1 VGEGVGFE
9 GVVDEVG
16 HARILCQ
23 AARMV
28 MAKEYRVEGEAAS
41 LTDDQASL
49 RGRLIENLLV
59 EGDNLLALREL
70 MPRLEGRVDCVYID
84 PPYDTGQR
92 REHYGDARGRAAW
105 LDFMRPRLELLRRS
119 LAPSGSLFVQLD
131 DNVVD
136 YAKVMLDGLFG
147 DDALI
152 SRITLRARA
161 PSAFS
166 TVNRGLFKASE
177 YMLWYARERR
187 HLKEHKLR
195 VARPLDRAYGL
206 FVEGRDGDPEAW
218 RVRRL
223 REVFE
228 DHGGGDACSLE
239 RFVVEHAGSVC
250 RKAPI
255 REAKAGRATADAKRR
270 SLESPGE
277 IVVVH
282 REGRPPRYLLDGAQ
296 LIFYDKNVAE
306 IDGVRRPSAP
316 MTNLWTDIGWEGIAK
331 EGGVRFRG
339 GKKPE
344 RLLARV
350 ISLVTDPG
358 DLVLDAFAGS
368 GTTGAVAHKMGRRWV
383 MIEEG
388 EQLRTHIVPRLE
400 RVIAGLDAGGVSA
413 MMGYQ
418 GGGGFTLHGR
428 AERGEVHAE
437 DVGG

>member
-1 VGEGVGFE
+1 
-9 GVVDEVG
+9 
-16 HARILCQ
+16 
-23 AARMV
+23 MV
-28 MAKEYRVEGEAAS
+28 MAKRSQVAAGAPS
-41 LTDDQASL
+41 LGDA
-49 RGRLIENLLV
+49 RGDGGGNLLV
-59 EGDNLLALREL
+59 EGDNLCALREL
-70 MPRLEGRVDCVYID
+70 MPQLEHQVDCVYID

-92 REHYGDARGRAAW
+92 RAHYGDARGRGAW

-136 YAKVMLDGLFG
+136 YAKVMLDELFG
-147 DDALI
+147 DEAFI

-161 PSAFS
+161 ASAFS

-177 YMLWYARERR
+177 YVLWYARDRAQMKER
-187 HLKEHKLR
+187 KLR
-195 VARPLDRAYGL
+195 VARAFDRAYGL
-206 FVEGRDGDPEAW
+206 FVEGREGDVSSW

-228 DHGGGDACSLE
+228 AHGGGDAQALE
-239 RFVVEHAGSVC
+239 GFVVEHAASVC

-255 REAKAGRATADAKRR
+255 REAKAGKATAEAKRR
-270 SLESPGE
+270 SLERPGE
-277 IVVVH
+277 IVVVE
-282 REGRPPRYLLDGAQ
+282 REGLTPRYLLDGAQ

-316 MTNLWTDIGWEGIAK
+316 MTNIWTDITWEGIAK

-344 RLLARV
+344 RLVARLL
-350 ISLVTDPG
+350 SLTTDPG

-368 GTTGAVAHKMGRRWV
+368 GTTGAVAHKMKRRWL

-400 RVIAGLDAGGVSA
+400 RVIAGLDAGGVSS
-413 MMGYQ
+413 MMGFE

-428 AERGEVHAE
+428 AGRGEDHAE
-437 DVGG
+437 TVGG